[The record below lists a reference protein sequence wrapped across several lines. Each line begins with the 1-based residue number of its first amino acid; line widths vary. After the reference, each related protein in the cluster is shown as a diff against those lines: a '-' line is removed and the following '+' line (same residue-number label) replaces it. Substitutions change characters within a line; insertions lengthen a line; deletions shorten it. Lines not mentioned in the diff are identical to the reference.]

1 MPSRRYGARV
11 LFLENRDSF
20 SHNLVDYLRA
30 LGAEVAVVDQEEAP
44 DLKGFTHLVV
54 GPGPKDPF
62 TAGRVLEWT
71 EKALAAGLPLLGVC
85 LGHQAL
91 GVALGAELYR
101 EAPVHGE
108 AHAVFHTGEGLFRGI
123 PSPAPFARYHS
134 LALRRLSPGLRL
146 LAWTEDGV
154 PMAIWDG
161 RRAYG
166 VQFYPESLLSPYGML
181 LLARLLEVG

>member
-71 EKALAAGLPLLGVC
+71 EKALAPGPPGPRGGPGGGALPG
-85 LGHQAL
+85 GPRA
-91 GVALGAELYR
+91 
-101 EAPVHGE
+101 
-108 AHAVFHTGEGLFRGI
+108 RGG
-123 PSPAPFARYHS
+123 P
-134 LALRRLSPGLRL
+134 RRLPHRGGPL
-146 LAWTEDGV
+146 
-154 PMAIWDG
+154 
-161 RRAYG
+161 
-166 VQFYPESLLSPYGML
+166 
-181 LLARLLEVG
+181 